1 MERDQKTALHETVER
16 NLVMTD
22 IFINEYHSYPL
33 NTIIARLGFE
43 KNNNNSNNNNNNNN
57 NNNFRNNKFQNPS
70 FKFGKISMLL

>member
-1 MERDQKTALHETVER
+1 MEREQKTDLHETVER

-22 IFINEYHSYPL
+22 ILINEYHYYPL
-33 NTIIARLGFE
+33 NTIITRLGFE
-43 KNNNNSNNNNNNNN
+43 KKKNNSNNN